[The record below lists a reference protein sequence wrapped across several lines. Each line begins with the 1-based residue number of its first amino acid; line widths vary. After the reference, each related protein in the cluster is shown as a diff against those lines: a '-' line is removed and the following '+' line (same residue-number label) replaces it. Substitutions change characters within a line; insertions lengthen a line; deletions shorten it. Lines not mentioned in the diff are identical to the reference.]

1 MNTEEKAMLEST
13 TALVWEHQRD
23 IQELT
28 WKIDEIVADVPPKD
42 LNPDLYRSLCEQLAS
57 VWVRI
62 DALGLSVQ
70 RLSCQVDSLAA
81 KELL

>member
-1 MNTEEKAMLEST
+1 MLEST

-23 IQELT
+23 MQELA
-28 WKIDEIVADVPPKD
+28 KKVEEIIADAPAKD
-42 LNPDLYRSLCEQLAS
+42 LHPDLYGSLCEQLAS
-57 VWVRI
+57 VWDQI
-62 DALGLSVQ
+62 HALGLSVQ